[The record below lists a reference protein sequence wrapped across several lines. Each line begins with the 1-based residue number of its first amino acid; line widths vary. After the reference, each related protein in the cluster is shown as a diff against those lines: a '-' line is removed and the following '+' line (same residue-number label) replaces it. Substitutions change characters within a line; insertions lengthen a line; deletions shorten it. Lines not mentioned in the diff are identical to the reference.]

1 MRSNE
6 VFILQ
11 LLIGDEVGGCAADPG
26 GHGVEDAVDA
36 IDHCVKDTGGLFG
49 GRGQRPPERG
59 WRRPPQR
66 LPRYWRLLSQRL
78 TWGLRLSPLWRTSRR
93 LLGEWLPLLLTWL
106 GRGHAHSPVVRY
118 PGLDGDGRCASVVL
132 ELVIVHVL
140 APRPVVLVHCGG
152 CGGGT
157 VAIDHGEPLILVGLG
172 EAGGQGEQA
181 ERGQAESCNMRDE

>member
-1 MRSNE
+1 M
-6 VFILQ
+6 
-11 LLIGDEVGGCAADPG
+11 
-26 GHGVEDAVDA
+26 
-36 IDHCVKDTGGLFG
+36 
-49 GRGQRPPERG
+49 
-59 WRRPPQR
+59 
-66 LPRYWRLLSQRL
+66 PRYWRLLSQRL
-78 TWGLRLSPLWRTSRR
+78 ARGLRLSPLWRTSRR
-93 LLGEWLPLLLTWL
+93 LGEWLPLLLAWR
-106 GRGHAHSPVVRY
+106 GRGHTHSPVVRD
-118 PGLDGDGRCASVVL
+118 PGLDGGGRGASVVL

>member
-6 VFILQ
+6 VLIFQ
-11 LLIGDEVGGCAADPG
+11 LLIGDEVGGCAADPS

-36 IDHCVKDTGGLFG
+36 IDHRVQDTGGLFG
-49 GRGQRPPERG
+49 GRGKRPPERG

-66 LPRYWRLLSQRL
+66 LSRYWRLLSQRL
-78 TWGLRLSPLWRTSRR
+78 ARGLRLPPLWRTSRS
-93 LLGEWLPLLLTWL
+93 LGEWLPLLLTWR
-106 GRGHAHSPVVRY
+106 GRGHAHSPVVRD
-118 PGLDGDGRCASVVL
+118 PGLDGGGRGAPVVL
-132 ELVIVHVL
+132 ELVVVHIL
-140 APRPVVLVHCGG
+140 APRPAVLFHCGG

-157 VAIDHGEPLILVGLG
+157 VAIDHGQPLILGLG